1 MAGARP
7 AARFASKA
15 GYLRIRNVAAALFRA
30 PKDKFF
36 KRIAIAS
43 WTASPA
49 PNDNRKSPG
58 SPPWTPALQPTV
70 IAVHH
75 GGVEMDVG
83 AWLRG
88 LGLGQSKRRDYTGGA
103 RSFDRARAAASLRVA
118 LRPPADPMDQT
129 PFANARIQDTATL
142 PGFDACSRSR
152 RLFPACAAH
161 RGPRLDTR
169 AGMTVVLYG
178 AANQPAGR
186 VARPGLFVAALL
198 AMTIQCDRMPS
209 LSGRLPR
216 SSRGGRR
223 FSLAHDRRPR
233 ALPPARASGALFGRR
248 FGFGA
253 AAGGGFGS
261 HRRRRFVVT
270 ARFRLEARRRFGLH
284 AVRRPCL
291 VRDDGRR
298 GLGGNGRCRLVG
310 G

>member
-30 PKDKFF
+30 PTEFF

-58 SPPWTPALQPTV
+58 PALRPTV

-152 RLFPACAAH
+152 GLFPACAAH

-178 AANQPAGR
+178 AANHPAGR
-186 VARPGLFVAALL
+186 MAQPLSCSLL
-198 AMTIQCDRMPS
+198 
-209 LSGRLPR
+209 R
-216 SSRGGRR
+216 SSQ
-223 FSLAHDRRPR
+223 
-233 ALPPARASGALFGRR
+233 
-248 FGFGA
+248 
-253 AAGGGFGS
+253 
-261 HRRRRFVVT
+261 
-270 ARFRLEARRRFGLH
+270 
-284 AVRRPCL
+284 
-291 VRDDGRR
+291 
-298 GLGGNGRCRLVG
+298 
-310 G
+310 